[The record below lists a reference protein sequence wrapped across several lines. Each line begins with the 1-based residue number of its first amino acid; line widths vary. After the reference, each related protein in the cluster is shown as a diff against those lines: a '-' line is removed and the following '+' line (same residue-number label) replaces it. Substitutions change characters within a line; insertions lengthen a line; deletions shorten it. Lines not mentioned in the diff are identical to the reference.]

1 MINFAELKK
10 RVQEDRTTKDMLS
23 AKIKDL
29 RVEKQNCE
37 QLLTDSEKAREIIQ
51 IVAAA
56 TLKNLEFHISNLVT
70 VALAAVFPNPPVFV
84 AKISIR
90 RNQIELDL
98 LFKEYDCEQKPLDSD
113 GYGAVDV
120 ASYALRIS
128 FWSLKKTRPVM
139 ILDEPFKFVSP
150 DLQSKVSEM
159 IKMIS
164 DKLGIQHIMVSHQ
177 EDINIDAD
185 KTFHIKKIGKKSTVK
200 EE

>member
-1 MINFAELKK
+1 MFQELKTK
-10 RVQEDRTTKDMLS
+10 VKNDRATFDMLTNKHKS
-23 AKIKDL
+23 LLI
-29 RVEKQNCE
+29 EKESLE
-37 QLLTDSEKAREIIQ
+37 QTLSDAEKAREVIQ
-51 IVAAA
+51 IVAQK
-56 TLKNLEFHISNLVT
+56 TLQNLEYHISNLVT
-70 VALAAVFPNPPVFV
+70 VALSAVFPDPPEFV

-90 RNQIELDL
+90 RNQTEVDL
-98 LFKEYDCEQKPLDSD
+98 LFKEYDQEQKPLDSA

-159 IKMIS
+159 VRMIS

-177 EDINIDAD
+177 EDININAN
-185 KTFHIKKIGKKSTVK
+185 KTFLIEKVGKKSTVK